1 MPASTTDESLF
12 AHYFEEVTD
21 PRLDRRKQHSLLDI
35 IGLTIC
41 AVICGADSFVAVERF
56 GHAKRDWLD
65 QYFAL
70 PNGIP
75 SHGHDRTHLRTDRS
89 TRV

>member
-1 MPASTTDESLF
+1 MPASATNDPLF
-12 AHYFEEVTD
+12 VHHFEQVTD

-56 GHAKRDWLD
+56 GHAKREWLQ
-65 QYFAL
+65 QYLAL
-70 PNGIP
+70 PGASPRMTP
-75 SHGHDRTHLRTDRS
+75 SDAPS
-89 TRV
+89 P